1 MRVAFVDLFF
11 SWPPHGGADVDLYN
25 VALCLHKMGYEVH
38 VFVAACEDS
47 WERGTVDPAKLPF
60 PATRLDFTPRQVNRI
75 EMPRR
80 LRAAVDAWKPDVV
93 FLCDG
98 FFLKPYVSEALKHY
112 PTVLRYYAYEL
123 VCPRD
128 SRLFLNE
135 AACPMNYLRTPET
148 CRPCALQGMADEIKR
163 WRFLSW
169 TQEYIAARAFMPAY
183 YSFLIQSLKHSRVI
197 VVSNPLHVR
206 QLEGFHP
213 DVRIIPGGVNIEDF
227 SYSSPVSRGAND
239 KKIIFMSGRVEDP
252 AKGMATLRE
261 AGERLARERTDFEI
275 HVTHTDFSINNDW
288 LKAIGWHKH
297 AEIMELYTRSDICV
311 VPSIWQEPFGLVA
324 VEAMASGRPVCATR
338 VGGLQD
344 IVVHGETGFLF
355 DAGDSA
361 ALAKHLSVLLDNSDL
376 RVRMG
381 EAARKRAS
389 QEYDWKR
396 IAARYYPPIIEDLTR
411 KASLSGPIQNPKSKI
426 QNPDFVQ

>member
-1 MRVAFVDLFF
+1 
-11 SWPPHGGADVDLYN
+11 
-25 VALCLHKMGYEVH
+25 MGYEVH
-38 VFVAACEDS
+38 VFVAACEGS

-60 PATRLDFTPRQVNRI
+60 PSTRLDFTARQINRH

-80 LRAAVDAWKPDVV
+80 LCAAVDAWKPDVV

-98 FFLKPYVSEALKHY
+98 FFLKPYVSEALNHY
-112 PTVLRYYAYEL
+112 PLALRYYAYEL

-128 SRLFLNE
+128 SKLFLNG
-135 AACPMNYLRTPET
+135 ATCPMNYLRTPET
-148 CRPCALQGMADEIKR
+148 CRPCALQGMADEIRR

-169 TQEYIAARAFMPAY
+169 TQEYIAARAFMPGY
-183 YSFLIQSLKHSRVI
+183 HSFLIQSLKHSRVI

-227 SYSSPVSRGAND
+227 SYSPPALKGTAD
-239 KKIIFMSGRVEDP
+239 KKTIFMPGRVEDP

-261 AGERLARERTDFEI
+261 AGERLARERNDFEI

-297 AEIMELYTRSDICV
+297 DAVMELYKRSDICV

-355 DAGDSA
+355 DAGNSA
-361 ALAKHLSVLLDNSDL
+361 VLAEYLAKLLDDAGL
-376 RVRMG
+376 RAQMG
-381 EAARKRAS
+381 EAGRKRATE
-389 QEYDWKR
+389 EYDWKR
-396 IAARYYPPIIEDLTR
+396 IAERCYPPIIEELAR
-411 KASLSGPIQNPKSKI
+411 GKSPRSRQPIQNPKSKI
-426 QNPDFVQ
+426 QNDGDAQ